1 MINLN
6 IEQKEIINSIKN
18 GYNII
23 VDAVAGCG
31 KTTTSLA
38 IAQECTNKNILIL
51 IRYNFMP
58 DYFLSISKAYL
69 SGYIYKYIEL
79 GIQRR
84 NLCYGLILYLKIF

>member
-38 IAQECTNKNILIL
+38 IAQECKDKFFLLLTYK
-51 IRYNFMP
+51 
-58 DYFLSISKAYL
+58 DYLDHINH
-69 SGYIYKYIEL
+69 
-79 GIQRR
+79 QP
-84 NLCYGLILYLKIF
+84 